1 MTNPM
6 QGAIPR
12 SYLFVPGNRPDRFA
26 KAFAAGAD
34 AVIIDLEDAVPPTQK
49 SEARKNAAAW
59 LSQGKATLLRIN
71 GVTTEWSRED
81 LEICAL
87 RGVAGVL
94 LPKAERVEDLGILRE
109 KANASA
115 EILPL
120 IETAVGFWNAIEL
133 ARAARVQ
140 RLIFGEIDFQLDLGI
155 QGTGEELLH
164 FQSHLVL
171 VSRLAGIQP
180 PVAGINTA
188 IDDLES
194 LRADT
199 LRSRRLGFGAK
210 LLIHPKQIAIV
221 HECFRPS
228 TEEIAWAKQVL
239 EAAAKSQG
247 AAVAMQGQLVDK
259 PIIAKAESI
268 LSEAEHRGKLSK
280 QSVQKAIS

>member
-1 MTNPM
+1 VTNPM

>member
-1 MTNPM
+1 M